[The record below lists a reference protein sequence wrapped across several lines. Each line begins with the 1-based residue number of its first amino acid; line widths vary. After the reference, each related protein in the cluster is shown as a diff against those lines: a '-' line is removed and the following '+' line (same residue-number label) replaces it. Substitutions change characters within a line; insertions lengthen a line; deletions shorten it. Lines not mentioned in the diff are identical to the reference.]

1 MSQSKIR
8 APKVEL
14 HLEMDK
20 TPEHWTQWLA
30 RKSYKSSFKD
40 RMNRSSY
47 SPKSNTP
54 GLYDGS
60 AEAQQILRNAQTAV
74 FDQDPTVDGLMAMA
88 ILQNALDYVKGK
100 NMCGVGSCSCR
111 HTRLFFEQQQE
122 EPTLENG
129 GLGEGLVADESTP
142 IA

>member
-14 HLEMDK
+14 HMEMDK
-20 TPEHWTQWLA
+20 TPEHWTQWVA

-40 RMNRSSY
+40 RMIRSSY
-47 SPKSNTP
+47 TPKTNTV

-74 FDQDPTVDGLMAMA
+74 FDQDPTLNGLHAMGA
-88 ILQNALDYVKGK
+88 LTNALDYVKGK
-100 NMCGVGSCSCR
+100 DISDRYSNTGALHAS
-111 HTRLFFEQQQE
+111 
-122 EPTLENG
+122 
-129 GLGEGLVADESTP
+129 
-142 IA
+142 